1 MIQVTSNFSGVL
13 KRRDLLWTRNLYF
26 KYFIYKYKKA
36 CNLGK
41 IYLLPKIHKGLSVV
55 SGSPVISN
63 WEAPT
68 ENVSEFLN
76 YYLKPVMQNGNINKR
91 NTRKRCDICS
101 KLTTKTWEQR
111 QWRLSSVFITDLE
124 HILHFLLVVLLL
136 TLKK

>member
-1 MIQVTSNFSGVL
+1 MMPNLGVL

-26 KYFIYKYKKA
+26 KYFTYKYKKA

-101 KLTTKTWEQR
+101 KLRTKT
-111 QWRLSSVFITDLE
+111 
-124 HILHFLLVVLLL
+124 
-136 TLKK
+136 